1 MLTDATFGFS
11 LADCIVQMNRLLN
24 RNFIIGITGSI
35 AAYKAAEITRELIR
49 EGANVRVIMTDGA
62 CEFITPLTLQA
73 LSGNPVHTGLLDTE
87 AEAAMGHI
95 ELARWAD
102 SVLVAPAS
110 ADSIARL
117 VQGRA
122 SDLLGACLL
131 ATPAPVF
138 VAPAMNQEMWAKA
151 ATQENINVLKN
162 RGINILGPDSG
173 SQACGD
179 VGAGRL
185 LEPRKI
191 LESLIANFP
200 TGQLAGRHVV
210 ITAGPTR
217 EPLCPV
223 RYVSNRSSGK
233 MGYALAEA
241 CVNAGARTTLISGPV
256 HCSAAAGL
264 ELVPVET
271 TQEMLD
277 ASIAAASTA
286 DIFIAAAAV
295 VDFRPETV
303 ETQKIKRAGSEAMN
317 LTLVS
322 NPDIVAT
329 IATSDL
335 RPRLVVGFAAE
346 TNDVLAHARDKLKR
360 KKLDFIFA
368 NDVSNNGIGFNSD
381 SNAGTLISKAGEVE
395 VKISTKRVLAEAVI
409 SELAKHL
416 PQT

>member
-1 MLTDATFGFS
+1 MA
-11 LADCIVQMNRLLN
+11 RLLN
-24 RNFIIGITGSI
+24 RNFIIGVTGSI
-35 AAYKAAEITRELIR
+35 AAYKAAEITRELKR

-73 LSGNPVHTGLLDTE
+73 LSGNPVHTGLLDTD

-102 SVLVAPAS
+102 ALVIAPAS

-122 SDLLGACLL
+122 DDLLGACAL

-151 ATQENINVLKN
+151 ATQENIHVLQN
-162 RGINILGPDSG
+162 RGITILGPDSG

-179 VGAGRL
+179 IGAGRL
-185 LEPRKI
+185 LDPREI
-191 LESLIANFP
+191 IESLVATFL
-200 TGQLAGRHVV
+200 TGQLAGKHVV

-223 RYVSNRSSGK
+223 RYLSNRSSGK

-256 HCSAAAGL
+256 HCQAPPGVV
-264 ELVPVET
+264 LVPVET

-277 ASIAAASTA
+277 ASMAASDDA
-286 DIFIAAAAV
+286 DIFIGAAAV
-295 VDFRPETV
+295 VDFRPESV
-303 ETQKIKRAGSEAMN
+303 ATQKIKREGSTTMD
-317 LTLVS
+317 LRLVS
-322 NPDIVAT
+322 NPDI
-329 IATSDL
+329 IASIAARQA
-335 RPRLVVGFAAE
+335 RPSLVVGFAAE
-346 TNDVLAHARDKLKR
+346 TNDVTTYARDKLK
-360 KKLDFIFA
+360 KKRLDFIFA
-368 NDVSNNGIGFNSD
+368 NDVSDSAIGFNSD
-381 SNAGTLISKAGEVE
+381 SNAGTLISADND
-395 VKISTKRVLAEAVI
+395 ITMALSSKRVLAETMIA
-409 SELAKHL
+409 ELAKHL
-416 PQT
+416 PET

>member
-1 MLTDATFGFS
+1 MA
-11 LADCIVQMNRLLN
+11 RLLN

-35 AAYKAAEITRELIR
+35 AAYKAAEITRELKR

-73 LSGNPVHTGLLDTE
+73 LSGNPVHTGLLDTD

-102 SVLVAPAS
+102 SLVIAPAS

-122 SDLLGACLL
+122 DDLLGACAL

-151 ATQENINVLKN
+151 ATQENIHVLQK
-162 RGINILGPDSG
+162 RGIAILGPDSG

-179 VGAGRL
+179 IGAGRL
-185 LEPRKI
+185 LEPSEI
-191 LESLIANFP
+191 IESLVATFL
-200 TGQLAGRHVV
+200 TGQLAGKHVV

-223 RYVSNRSSGK
+223 RYLSNRSSGK

-241 CVNAGARTTLISGPV
+241 CMNAGARTTLISGPV
-256 HCSAAAGL
+256 HCEAPPGVV
-264 ELVPVET
+264 LVPVET

-277 ASIAAASTA
+277 ASMAASDDA
-286 DIFIAAAAV
+286 DIFIGAAAV
-295 VDFRPETV
+295 VDFRPESV
-303 ETQKIKRAGSEAMN
+303 ATQKIKREGSTTMD
-317 LTLVS
+317 LKLVS
-322 NPDIVAT
+322 NPDI
-329 IATSDL
+329 IASIAARAA
-335 RPRLVVGFAAE
+335 RPDLVVGFAAE
-346 TNDVLAHARDKLKR
+346 TNDVTTYARDKLK
-360 KKLDFIFA
+360 KKRLDFIFA
-368 NDVSNNGIGFNSD
+368 NDVSDSAIGFNSD
-381 SNAGTLISKAGEVE
+381 SNAGTLISADND
-395 VKISTKRVLAEAVI
+395 ITMALSSKRVLAETMIA
-409 SELAKHL
+409 ELAKHL
-416 PQT
+416 PET

>member
-1 MLTDATFGFS
+1 MA
-11 LADCIVQMNRLLN
+11 RLLN
-24 RNFIIGITGSI
+24 RNFIIGVTGSI
-35 AAYKAAEITRELIR
+35 AAYKAAEITRELKR

-73 LSGNPVHTGLLDTE
+73 LSGNPVHTGLLDTD

-102 SVLVAPAS
+102 SLVIAPAS

-122 SDLLGACLL
+122 DDLLGACAL

-151 ATQENINVLKN
+151 ATQENIHVLQK
-162 RGINILGPDSG
+162 RGIAILGPDSG

-179 VGAGRL
+179 IGAGRL
-185 LEPRKI
+185 LEPSEI
-191 LESLIANFP
+191 IESLVATFL
-200 TGQLAGRHVV
+200 TGQLAGKHVV

-223 RYVSNRSSGK
+223 RYLSNRSSGK

-256 HCSAAAGL
+256 HCQAPPGVV
-264 ELVPVET
+264 LVPVET

-277 ASIAAASTA
+277 ASMAASDDA
-286 DIFIAAAAV
+286 DIFIGAAAV
-295 VDFRPETV
+295 VDFRPESV
-303 ETQKIKRAGSEAMN
+303 ATQKIKREGSTTMD
-317 LTLVS
+317 LRLVS
-322 NPDIVAT
+322 NPDI
-329 IATSDL
+329 IASIAARQA
-335 RPRLVVGFAAE
+335 RPSLVVGFAAE
-346 TNDVLAHARDKLKR
+346 TNDVTTYARDKLK
-360 KKLDFIFA
+360 KKRLDFIFA
-368 NDVSNNGIGFNSD
+368 NDVSDSAIGFNSD
-381 SNAGTLISKAGEVE
+381 SNAGTLISADND
-395 VKISTKRVLAEAVI
+395 ITMALSSKRVLAETMIA
-409 SELAKHL
+409 ELAKHL
-416 PQT
+416 PET

>member
-1 MLTDATFGFS
+1 MA
-11 LADCIVQMNRLLN
+11 RLLN

-35 AAYKAAEITRELIR
+35 AAYKAAEITRELKR

-73 LSGNPVHTGLLDTE
+73 LSGNPVHTGLLDTD

-102 SVLVAPAS
+102 SLVIAPAS

-122 SDLLGACLL
+122 DDLLGACAL

-151 ATQENINVLKN
+151 ATQENIHVLQQ
-162 RGINILGPDSG
+162 RGITILGPDSG

-179 VGAGRL
+179 IGAGRL
-185 LEPRKI
+185 LEPSEI
-191 LESLIANFP
+191 IESLVATFL
-200 TGQLAGRHVV
+200 TGQLAGKHVV

-223 RYVSNRSSGK
+223 RYLSNRSSGK

-241 CVNAGARTTLISGPV
+241 CMNAGARTTLISGPV
-256 HCSAAAGL
+256 HCEAPPGVV
-264 ELVPVET
+264 LVPVET

-277 ASIAAASTA
+277 ASMAASDDA
-286 DIFIAAAAV
+286 DIFIGAAAV
-295 VDFRPETV
+295 VDFRPESV
-303 ETQKIKRAGSEAMN
+303 ATQKIKREGSTTMD
-317 LTLVS
+317 LKLVS
-322 NPDIVAT
+322 NPDI
-329 IATSDL
+329 IASIAARQV
-335 RPRLVVGFAAE
+335 RPSLVVGFAAE
-346 TNDVLAHARDKLKR
+346 TNDVTTYARNKLK
-360 KKLDFIFA
+360 KKRLDFIFA
-368 NDVSNNGIGFNSD
+368 NDVSDSAIGFNSD
-381 SNAGTLISKAGEVE
+381 SNAGTLISADND
-395 VKISTKRVLAEAVI
+395 ITMALSSKRVLAETMIA
-409 SELAKHL
+409 ELAKHL
-416 PQT
+416 PET

>member
-1 MLTDATFGFS
+1 MA
-11 LADCIVQMNRLLN
+11 RLLN

-35 AAYKAAEITRELIR
+35 AAYKAAEITRELKR

-73 LSGNPVHTGLLDTE
+73 LSGNPVHTGLLDTD

-102 SVLVAPAS
+102 SLVIAPAS

-122 SDLLGACLL
+122 DDLLGACAL

-151 ATQENINVLKN
+151 ATQENIHVLQK
-162 RGINILGPDSG
+162 RGIAILGPDSG

-179 VGAGRL
+179 IGAGRL
-185 LEPRKI
+185 LEPSEI
-191 LESLIANFP
+191 IESLVATFL
-200 TGQLAGRHVV
+200 TGQLAGKHVV

-223 RYVSNRSSGK
+223 RYLSNRSSGK

-241 CVNAGARTTLISGPV
+241 CMNAGARTTLISGPV
-256 HCSAAAGL
+256 HCEAPPGVV
-264 ELVPVET
+264 LVPVET

-277 ASIAAASTA
+277 ASMAASDDA
-286 DIFIAAAAV
+286 DIFIGAAAV
-295 VDFRPETV
+295 VDFRPESV
-303 ETQKIKRAGSEAMN
+303 ATQKIKREGSTTMD
-317 LTLVS
+317 LKLVS
-322 NPDIVAT
+322 NPDI
-329 IATSDL
+329 IASIAARAA
-335 RPRLVVGFAAE
+335 RPGLVVGFAAE
-346 TNDVLAHARDKLKR
+346 TNDVTTYARDKLK
-360 KKLDFIFA
+360 KKRLDFIFA
-368 NDVSNNGIGFNSD
+368 NDVSDSAIGFNSD
-381 SNAGTLISKAGEVE
+381 SNAGTLISADND
-395 VKISTKRVLAEAVI
+395 ITMALSSKRVLAEAMI
-409 SELAKHL
+409 AELAKHL
-416 PQT
+416 PET

>member
-1 MLTDATFGFS
+1 MDATFDINFPC
-11 LADCIVQMNRLLN
+11 CIGQMARLLN

-49 EGANVRVIMTDGA
+49 EGANVRVVMTEGA

-102 SVLVAPAS
+102 SVVVAPAS

-122 SDLLGACLL
+122 DDLLGACVL

-151 ATQENINVLKN
+151 ATQQNIQMLSA
-162 RGINILGPDSG
+162 RGVTILGPGSG

-185 LEPRKI
+185 LEPHEI
-191 LESLIANFP
+191 IESLVARFA
-200 TGQLAGRHVV
+200 TGQLAGKHVV

-223 RYVSNRSSGK
+223 RYLSNRSSGK

-241 CVNAGARTTLISGPV
+241 CVNAGAKTTLISGPV
-256 HCSAAAGL
+256 HCDAASGV
-264 ELVPVET
+264 EVVQVET

-277 ASIAAASTA
+277 ASVGHASVA
-286 DIFIAAAAV
+286 DMFIGAAAV
-295 VDFRPETV
+295 VDFKPETV
-303 ETQKIKRAGSEAMN
+303 ATQKIKRAGSESME
-317 LTLVS
+317 LKLVS
-322 NPDIVAT
+322 NPDIIATVAT
-329 IATSDL
+329 L
-335 RPRLVVGFAAE
+335 KMRPDLVVGFAAE
-346 TNDVLAHARDKLKR
+346 TNDVKSYARAKLER
-360 KKLDFIFA
+360 KNLDFIFA
-368 NDVSNNGIGFNSD
+368 NDVSDEAIGFNSD
-381 SNAGTLISKAGEVE
+381 SNAGTLISKESEITMAM
-395 VKISTKRVLAEAVI
+395 SSKRVLAETIIA
-409 SELAKHL
+409 ELAKQL
-416 PQT
+416 SAK